1 MWSDPVGEGAKRTR
15 TVTPSSL
22 GILKEMTVTTRR
34 DRRERER
41 TRQQRRRNGGGSP
54 TPRRRI
60 GQGWVV
66 LGVVVVFI
74 ALVVLA
80 RALGAF
86 NAPAPAID
94 VNAQQFDTTGQTVG
108 IQVAALGA
116 EHIPTGQTGNYNS
129 VPPTSGQHW
138 QQPAAPA
145 PWGIKDAN
153 LPNEVTTH
161 NLEHGGI
168 VIAYNGL
175 TTTEVDQLKTLV
187 RNLMSSGFPKVI
199 LEPYPKLTD
208 AKVALTA
215 WTWLYKIQSVD
226 QTQIVRFF
234 RAHYEPVEAPE
245 RTTP

>member
-1 MWSDPVGEGAKRTR
+1 
-15 TVTPSSL
+15 
-22 GILKEMTVTTRR
+22 MTVTTRR

-66 LGVVVVFI
+66 LGLVVAFI
-74 ALVVLA
+74 ALFVLA
-80 RALGAF
+80 RALGVF

-187 RNLMSSGFPKVI
+187 RNLISSGFPKVI

-208 AKVALTA
+208 AKVAITA
-215 WTWLYKIQSVD
+215 WTWLYKLQSVD

>member
-1 MWSDPVGEGAKRTR
+1 
-15 TVTPSSL
+15 
-22 GILKEMTVTTRR
+22 MTVTTRR

-41 TRQQRRRNGGGSP
+41 IRQQRRRNGGGSP
-54 TPRRRI
+54 APRRRI
-60 GQGWVV
+60 GQGWIV
-66 LGVVVVFI
+66 LGVVVAFI

-80 RALGAF
+80 RTLGVF
-86 NAPAPAID
+86 NAPAPPID

-108 IQVAALGA
+108 TQIADLGREHIQV
-116 EHIPTGQTGNYNS
+116 GQTATYNS

-138 QQPAAPA
+138 NQLGVAPA
-145 PWGIKDAN
+145 PWGIKDTN

-168 VIAYNGL
+168 VIAYNNL
-175 TTTEVDQLKTLV
+175 TTTEVDQLKTVV
-187 RNLMSSGFPKVI
+187 RDLMSSGYPKVI

-215 WTWLYKIQSVD
+215 WTWLYKLPTVD

-234 RAHYEPVEAPE
+234 RAHYDGVDAPE
-245 RTTP
+245 RGTP

>member
-1 MWSDPVGEGAKRTR
+1 MWSDPVGDGAKRTR

-80 RALGAF
+80 RALGVF

-108 IQVAALGA
+108 IQVAALGT

-175 TTTEVDQLKTLV
+175 TTTETDQLKSIV
-187 RNLMSSGFPKVI
+187 RTMMNGTYRKII
-199 LEPYPKLTD
+199 LEPSPLTD
-208 AKVALTA
+208 SKVALTSGG
-215 WTWLYKIQSVD
+215 WLLKL
-226 QTQIVRFF
+226 
-234 RAHYEPVEAPE
+234 
-245 RTTP
+245 

>member
-1 MWSDPVGEGAKRTR
+1 
-15 TVTPSSL
+15 
-22 GILKEMTVTTRR
+22 MTVTTRR

-54 TPRRRI
+54 APRRRI

-66 LGVVVVFI
+66 LGVVVAFI

-80 RALGAF
+80 RALGVF

-215 WTWLYKIQSVD
+215 WTWLYKLQSVD

-234 RAHYEPVEAPE
+234 RAHYDPVEAPE
-245 RTTP
+245 RGTP

>member
-1 MWSDPVGEGAKRTR
+1 
-15 TVTPSSL
+15 
-22 GILKEMTVTTRR
+22 MTVTTRR